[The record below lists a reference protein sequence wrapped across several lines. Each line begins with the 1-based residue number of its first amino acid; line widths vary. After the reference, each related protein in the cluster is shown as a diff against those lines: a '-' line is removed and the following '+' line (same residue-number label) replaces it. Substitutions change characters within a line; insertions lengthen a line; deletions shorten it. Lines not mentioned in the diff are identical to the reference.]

1 MYNLVLSPISTDDL
15 IERVAF
21 RTVEI
26 LKASKKEKEAHQ
38 ELSEQFFSV
47 QQTASFLGL
56 TSATIYSKVSR
67 KELPF
72 MKRNGRLYFSK
83 QELLEYLKEGKVSQ
97 QNSSITDEVDALLSN
112 NKKGLRYGK

>member
-21 RTVEI
+21 RTAEI
-26 LKASKKEKEAHQ
+26 LKASKKEKETHQ
-38 ELSEQFFSV
+38 EPSEQFFNV
-47 QQTASFLGL
+47 QQTAKFLGL

-67 KELPF
+67 SELPV

-83 QELLEYLKEGKVSQ
+83 LELLAYLKKGKVNHQ
-97 QNSSITDEVDALLSN
+97 DSINNDIDELLSN
-112 NKKGLRYGK
+112 NKKGLRNGK